1 MHGQKLFTFEGHEA
15 PVYSICPHH
24 KESIQVHFRIMNPSI
39 SQDAI
44 ILTVDSFF
52 YTKFDFAPV

>member
-24 KESIQVHFRIMNPSI
+24 KESIQVCCLSNM
-39 SQDAI
+39 
-44 ILTVDSFF
+44 
-52 YTKFDFAPV
+52 YTSTFHSGCNTNICC